1 MRYLVLILVIFA
13 SCSTQSKLIRKQK
26 RVNKLEFQIE
36 QLKKELN
43 LPLDSTIIN
52 VDTFVLERKII
63 KRDTVKLKCDSF
75 NRVVFLDDQELDNS
89 EIIYETEYID
99 REIVVK
105 KNVEKKKKEIVYI
118 EKKLNNKQLALI
130 AIGFVT
136 VLIGLMYVIGF
147 SAGWIIKLLINKKNL
162 V

>member
-1 MRYLVLILVIFA
+1 MKYFVLAFLFIT
-13 SCSTQSKLIRKQK
+13 SCSTQSKLIKKQK
-26 RVNKLEFQIE
+26 RVNKLEWQIE

-43 LPLDSTIIN
+43 LPLDSSIIN
-52 VDTFVLERKII
+52 VDTFVFERKII
-63 KRDTVKLKCDSF
+63 KRDTIKLKCDSF
-75 NRVVFLDDQELDNS
+75 NRVVYLDGENLENS
-89 EIIYETEYID
+89 EVIYETEYID
-99 REIVVK
+99 REVVVQ
-105 KNVEKKKKEIVYI
+105 KNIEKKKKEIVFV

-162 V
+162 I